1 MEISIANSSTGCSS
15 NAALLVAL
23 ELSKATWVVALS
35 APFSDRISHYS
46 ITGGDAAALLELIGQ
61 ARSRAEAALG
71 WPVRVVCCY
80 EAGYDG
86 FWLHRVLTAH
96 GIDNHVLDAASLPV
110 DRRARRVKTDRID
123 VDGLIRALAALVRGE
138 RHAGRAVRV
147 PSVEDEDRRR
157 QTRERERLITE
168 RTAHINRIK
177 GLLMAQGVRDFM
189 PLRPDAAERLIELR
203 TGDGR
208 ALPPC
213 LVAEIRRELR
223 RLKLVEEMIGE
234 VETERDSVA
243 VETVADQR
251 IALLRQVKG
260 IGPVAATVLGREVFH
275 RDFTNRR
282 ELAGYLGLTPSPW
295 ASGSLQR
302 DQGISKAGNAR
313 ARTTLIEIAWPATSP
328 AAVWRAGSGS
338 ASVRARGGCAV
349 FWSWRWR
356 ASWPS
361 RCGDT

>member
-1 MEISIANSSTGCSS
+1 
-15 NAALLVAL
+15 
-23 ELSKATWVVALS
+23 
-35 APFSDRISHYS
+35 
-46 ITGGDAAALLELIGQ
+46 
-61 ARSRAEAALG
+61 
-71 WPVRVVCCY
+71 
-80 EAGYDG
+80 
-86 FWLHRVLTAH
+86 
-96 GIDNHVLDAASLPV
+96 
-110 DRRARRVKTDRID
+110 
-123 VDGLIRALAALVRGE
+123 VRGE

-295 ASGSLQR
+295 ASAARPRHQ
-302 DQGISKAGNAR
+302 QGG
-313 ARTTLIEIAWPATSP
+313 
-328 AAVWRAGSGS
+328 
-338 ASVRARGGCAV
+338 
-349 FWSWRWR
+349 
-356 ASWPS
+356 
-361 RCGDT
+361 